1 MKGDFSKLRFER
13 TKHYTSVLEQQG
25 RVALDADRNEQRA
38 IDGYIRKTENIDII
52 GPFGGPQDD
61 AGFAISVAGD
71 AITIGAGRYYANGLL
86 CENEAA
92 VSYGSQPFLLR
103 PAVSDADLLNE
114 LSAGDTDAIRLFLE
128 VWQRMVTA
136 LDDPCLREPALGQA
150 DTTARLQTVWRVV
163 AERTLVKTK
172 NPLPVSLVPR
182 SLVDTATL
190 RRATTLAT
198 DFGSPASL
206 RPVAGAGTPVTQR
219 VDCCTEMYLPVR
231 IPAPGK
237 LSAQTTGGSSDC
249 SCEPTPA
256 AGYRG
261 LENQLY
267 RVEIHEGGTEATAT
281 FKWSRENGCVV
292 AAVLGVSGAD
302 VLVDSVGPDANLGFQ
317 AGQWVEISDDNDLFG
332 PVANQPGQLCQIKSV
347 SPEHRTV
354 TMMGTVAQVDT
365 TRNARLRRWEQFGA
379 TATGNGVAL
388 AAGTW
393 LDLENGIQVQFGVGH
408 YQSGDH
414 WLIPART
421 ASGQIEWPPCGGD
434 GAAFQPPHRM
444 DVIRAP
450 LACIHWDVKKEAAI
464 VEDCR
469 RLFPALTEI
478 NSNVSSAIH
487 ITQLNW
493 ANDDTMT
500 FDQLIANGLSVSVD
514 QAVTSQVN
522 SGNFQVALEVVYA
535 NQAEK
540 IFAFEK
546 LAPIV
551 LRTEMPLDGQVTVQP
566 TAVVWKLPF
575 DLTNKESFR
584 QVPMLNAINSLLLA
598 GSSYSAFAR
607 VRVRLLGSTI
617 FGQSGNSSI
626 FLDGECFGS
635 AGTRADGVTPR
646 VDFNFPSGSLQ
657 RASDFQSWFYLAPM
671 PQLVSL
677 TVSPASIT
685 FSLSATTPTP
695 VGTVTL
701 NYAAIADTVVSLS
714 VTPPPNAPAAVTV
727 PASVTVPKG
736 KILAQFNIQ
745 ASNTDNATAQ
755 SYQIVAT
762 LPSTIG
768 MPTTQIATLSITG
781 DVVIQ

>member
-38 IDGYIRKTENIDII
+38 IDEYIRNTENIDII

-61 AGFAISVAGD
+61 AGFAISVAGSTI
-71 AITIGAGRYYANGLL
+71 AIGAGRYYVKGLL

-92 VSYGSQPFLLR
+92 VSYDSQAFLLR
-103 PAVSDADLLNE
+103 PAISDADLLNE

-136 LDDPCLREPALGQA
+136 LDDSCLREPALGQA

-172 NPLPVSLVPR
+172 NPLPVSFVPR

-198 DFGSPASL
+198 TLGSEASL
-206 RPVAGAGTPVTQR
+206 RPVTGTSVGRPVAQP
-219 VDCCTEMYLPVR
+219 VDCCTEMYLPVK
-231 IPAPGK
+231 AAAAGK

-317 AGQWVEISDDNDLFG
+317 PGQWVEISDDNDLFG

-347 SPEHRTV
+347 SPEHRTI
-354 TMMGTVAQVDT
+354 TMMGTLVQVDT

-379 TATGNGVAL
+379 TATDNGAAL
-388 AAGTW
+388 ATGTW
-393 LDLENGIQVQFGVGH
+393 LDLENGIQVQFGAGQ
-408 YQSGDH
+408 YQPGDH

-434 GAAFQPPHRM
+434 GAAFQPPHGNNVM
-444 DVIRAP
+444 RAP

-469 RLFPALTEI
+469 RLFPPLTDI
-478 NSNVSSAIH
+478 SPNASAAIH

-493 ANDDTMT
+493 SNDDIMT

-522 SGNFQVALEVVYA
+522 SGNFDVALEVVYA

-546 LAPIV
+546 LPPIV

-566 TAVVWKLPF
+566 TVLVWKLPF
-575 DLTNKESFR
+575 DPTDQASFR
-584 QVPMLNAINSLLLA
+584 QVPMLNLINSLLLT
-598 GSSYSAFAR
+598 GTSYSAFAR

-617 FGQSGNSSI
+617 FGQSGNTQL
-626 FLDGECFGS
+626 FLDGECCGA

-646 VDFNFPSGSLQ
+646 VDFSFPSGNLQ
-657 RASDFQSWFYLAPM
+657 KASDFQSWFYLAPI

-677 TVSPASIT
+677 TVAPASII
-685 FSLSATTPTP
+685 FSPLAATPTP

-701 NYAAIADTVVSLS
+701 NYAAVIDTVVSLS
-714 VTPPPNAPAAVTV
+714 VTPPPNAPAAVSV

-745 ASNTDNATAQ
+745 VSNTDTATAET
-755 SYQIVAT
+755 AT
-762 LPSTIG
+762 L
-768 MPTTQIATLSITG
+768 AVTG
-781 DVVIQ
+781 YVVIP